1 MYRTARVTL
10 LGMVLGLSACAVQ
23 PPDSGTQGPR
33 SQEPIQSLPGTQQPG
48 APRPGTPAKKP
59 AQAPAKAPSSGP
71 KTSASFAPPPG
82 GASHWDARMGVYV
95 MEGQPNTF
103 YRQRTYYKWNG
114 GWSWATSLDGPWEA
128 TDSSGVPAGLGR
140 KFGQ

>member
-23 PPDSGTQGPR
+23 PPDTTPRGPR
-33 SQEPIQSLPGTQQPG
+33 SQEPIQSLPGGGQPPATPKKSQP
-48 APRPGTPAKKP
+48 APS
-59 AQAPAKAPSSGP
+59 KAPSSGP

-82 GASHWDARMGVYV
+82 GDSHWDARMGVYV
-95 MEGQPNTF
+95 MDKEPNTF
-103 YRQRTYYKWNG
+103 YRQRTYYKWDN
-114 GWSWATSLDGPWEA
+114 GWSWATSLDGPWES